1 MDWCRRKKPLSFF
14 FLFSTQSSSTYPL
27 IHHWSLKGD
36 QKNLSYMCFDSFKA
50 HSLLTLYSYSC
61 LLSGMSTAWGPIT
74 IGPKRDDANNSTINS
89 LSEKEE
95 KSAEEVVVV
104 VWGKRLDFDM
114 HLDRHR
120 PDLGAGRLACAAW
133 RHRCGTGGWRWSHG
147 HLPAVCDDGS
157 TWPGCRREEPSRA
170 RPATWWNDGRY
181 RASCRWTTYGRERC
195 PGTPFFLFAARKEKE
210 KSLKFV
216 WNCW

>member
-89 LSEKEE
+89 LSERRKE
-95 KSAEEVVVV
+95 
-104 VWGKRLDFDM
+104 
-114 HLDRHR
+114 
-120 PDLGAGRLACAAW
+120 
-133 RHRCGTGGWRWSHG
+133 CGGGGGGGWRETTWFWYAPWQASSRSWRWKTS
-147 HLPAVCDDGS
+147 VCCV
-157 TWPGCRREEPSRA
+157 TA
-170 RPATWWNDGRY
+170 Q
-181 RASCRWTTYGRERC
+181 
-195 PGTPFFLFAARKEKE
+195 
-210 KSLKFV
+210 V
-216 WNCW
+216 WNWRLKMVSRPSTGCLWRW